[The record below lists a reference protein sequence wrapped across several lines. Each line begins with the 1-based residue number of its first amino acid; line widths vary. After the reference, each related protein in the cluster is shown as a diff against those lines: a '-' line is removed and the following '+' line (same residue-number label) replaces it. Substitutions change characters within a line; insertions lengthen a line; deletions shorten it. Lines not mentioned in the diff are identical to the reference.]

1 MSGVWNLLEV
11 RPEWILICSD
21 DNGPAGI
28 PVFFLA
34 PYSST
39 LSFLNQ
45 TVKWS
50 LIIPDFPV
58 HILLYPSQCTGF
70 CETVWA

>member
-1 MSGVWNLLEV
+1 LFISGPADGMSGVWNLLEV

-45 TVKWS
+45 TVK
-50 LIIPDFPV
+50 
-58 HILLYPSQCTGF
+58 
-70 CETVWA
+70 